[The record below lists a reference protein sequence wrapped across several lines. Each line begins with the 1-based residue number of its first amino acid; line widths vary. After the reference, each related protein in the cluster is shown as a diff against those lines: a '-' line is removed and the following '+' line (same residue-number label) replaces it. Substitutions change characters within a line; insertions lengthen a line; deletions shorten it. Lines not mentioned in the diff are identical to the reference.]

1 MYTSAESRRSLVLG
15 AVLAVVLLAGCG
27 SGGGAS
33 AKPPASPAGASAT
46 PEGPPPAPA
55 VPAPRTGPPSPTGP
69 PAVFTQVAA
78 QAGRPVMK
86 TSLHGP
92 KSDVTMNVWTW
103 TPPEYDDPRYA
114 GSSFPVLVLFP
125 GGEGNNYNTWI
136 DNAQLGLQTALTDMA
151 KTGKSHPFILVM
163 PSMALSKAL
172 ETECSDIPGQPKV
185 GTWITEDVRDMV
197 LANFRANPDPKAW
210 GIMGGSSGG
219 FCAAKLA
226 LQRPDRFAAAV
237 PIGAYFIPD
246 SKLWHGKGPEWEANN
261 PSLLAQKAAGPTKLL
276 LVVGGSALEEQ
287 RVAKNFVPLVKPPV
301 SLERWDNP
309 GAEHLTKDFKRAVP
323 LALEFFTKNLAGP
336 TPPPTN

>member
-1 MYTSAESRRSLVLG
+1 
-15 AVLAVVLLAGCG
+15 
-27 SGGGAS
+27 
-33 AKPPASPAGASAT
+33 
-46 PEGPPPAPA
+46 
-55 VPAPRTGPPSPTGP
+55 
-69 PAVFTQVAA
+69 
-78 QAGRPVMK
+78 MK

-92 KSDVTMNVWTW
+92 ESDVTMNVWTW
-103 TPPEYDDPRYA
+103 TPPEYDDPTYA
-114 GSSFPVLVLFP
+114 GSGFPVLVLFP
-125 GGEGNNYNTWI
+125 GGEGNNYNTWV

-163 PSMALSKAL
+163 PSMQLSKGL

-261 PSLLAQKAAGPTKLL
+261 PSLLAGKAGGPTKLL
-276 LVVGGSALEEQ
+276 LVVGGNEPEER
-287 RVAKNFVPLVKPPV
+287 RVADNFAPLVKPPAIV
-301 SLERWDNP
+301 ERWDNP
-309 GAEHLTKDFKRAVP
+309 GGRHLTRDFKKAVP
-323 LALEFFTKNLAGP
+323 LALEFFTRNLPGP
-336 TPPPTN
+336 TPPPAN